1 MEWAANGLML
11 RFKVTGYEIRE
22 RRKWYTI
29 EYISLYSSFSS
40 FVLYL
45 TTIIVA
51 IDISIKAKLN
61 RELRYDEF
69 N

>member
-1 MEWAANGLML
+1 ML
-11 RFKVTGYEIRE
+11 RFKVTGYESVESGTRSN
-22 RRKWYTI
+22 
-29 EYISLYSSFSS
+29 ISFYSSFSS